1 MIARLYP
8 SYGATRSFS
17 RFDTPASIEEIAGE
31 GQRSERNLYRT
42 VAAWT
47 APGQLRDVFLSVWAR
62 CCNGWRVDGIYL

>member
-17 RFDTPASIEEIAGE
+17 RFDTPASIEGIAGE
-31 GQRSERNLYRT
+31 GRRSERNLNRT

-47 APGQLRDVFLSVWAR
+47 APGQLRDVSVDVLA
-62 CCNGWRVDGIYL
+62 L

>member
-17 RFDTPASIEEIAGE
+17 MFDTPASIEGIAGE
-31 GQRSERNLYRT
+31 GRRSERNLNRT

-47 APGQLRDVFLSVWAR
+47 APGQLRDVSSPSLRFNRRWGRGV
-62 CCNGWRVDGIYL
+62 YL

>member
-31 GQRSERNLYRT
+31 GQRSERNLNLI

-47 APGQLRDVFLSVWAR
+47 APGQLRDVSSPPCALTGAGTLGSIFE
-62 CCNGWRVDGIYL
+62 G